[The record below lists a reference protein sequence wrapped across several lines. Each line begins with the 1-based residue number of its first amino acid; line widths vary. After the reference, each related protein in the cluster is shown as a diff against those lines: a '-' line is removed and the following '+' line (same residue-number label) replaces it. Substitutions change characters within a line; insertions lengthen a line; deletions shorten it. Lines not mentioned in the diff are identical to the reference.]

1 MYFIKMINPIHSTSL
16 SEYNIA
22 HYNKLRINDKTANS
36 MPNGLQRV
44 SEIKENKYIS
54 GKLLN
59 DPKKQIF
66 TTSLA
71 PSIGFLTENFVK
83 SRSLLS
89 PIYRNNE
96 AIAKYEAISISPLS
110 LTTVKKDLD
119 RIA

>member
-1 MYFIKMINPIHSTSL
+1 MINPIHSISL
-16 SEYNIA
+16 SDYNTP
-22 HYNKLRINDKTANS
+22 HSNKLNINDKTANN

-44 SEIKENKYIS
+44 SEVSENKYIN

-66 TTSLA
+66 TASLA
-71 PSIGFLTENFVK
+71 PSIGFLTESFVK
-83 SRSLLS
+83 SRSLFS
-89 PIYRNNE
+89 PLYRNNE

-119 RIA
+119 KIA

>member
-1 MYFIKMINPIHSTSL
+1 MINPIHSTSL
-16 SEYNIA
+16 SEHSLV
-22 HYNKLRINDKTANS
+22 HYNKQRINDKTANN

-44 SEIKENKYIS
+44 SEVKENKYIN

-59 DPKKQIF
+59 NPKKQIF
-66 TTSLA
+66 TASLA

-89 PIYRNNE
+89 PLYRNNE
-96 AIAKYEAISISPLS
+96 AVAKYEAISLSPLS

-119 RIA
+119 RII

>member
-1 MYFIKMINPIHSTSL
+1 MYFLSMINPIHSTNPSPY
-16 SEYNIA
+16 STA
-22 HYNKLRINDKTANS
+22 HYNKLIINDKTANN

-44 SEIKENKYIS
+44 SEIKENKNLS

-83 SRSLLS
+83 SKSLLS

-96 AIAKYEAISISPLS
+96 AIAKYEAISVSPIS
-110 LTTVKKDLD
+110 LTAVKKDLD
-119 RIA
+119 RIV

>member
-1 MYFIKMINPIHSTSL
+1 MVNPIYSTNL
-16 SEYNIA
+16 SAFSTA
-22 HYNKLRINDKTANS
+22 HYNKLNINDKTANN

-44 SEIKENKYIS
+44 SEIKENKNLS
-54 GKLLN
+54 GKFLN

-83 SRSLLS
+83 SKSLLS

-96 AIAKYEAISISPLS
+96 AIAKYEAISVSPIS
-110 LTTVKKDLD
+110 LTAVKKDLD
-119 RIA
+119 RIV

>member
-1 MYFIKMINPIHSTSL
+1 MINPVHSINL
-16 SEYNIA
+16 SEYSTA
-22 HYNKLRINDKTANS
+22 HHNKLIVNDKTANN

-44 SEIKENKYIS
+44 SEIKENKNLS

-66 TTSLA
+66 TVSLA

-96 AIAKYEAISISPLS
+96 AIAKYEAISITPIS
-110 LTTVKKDLD
+110 LTAVKKDLD
-119 RIA
+119 RIV